1 MRRKIITVALAA
13 ALTVAMTMTSFAGV
27 WRSDSNGW
35 WWQNDNGSWPMNTW
49 QWLDGDNNGISECY
63 YFDAHGYCL
72 QGTRT
77 PDGYDVNGD
86 GAWTV
91 NGVVQTRSTHVE
103 VDGGNGNGNGS
114 NDGGTGNQEKTKALD
129 LVTAKPVTG
138 GFNKFTGQHTVQ
150 GDVLASGLRA
160 SLGYVINNNK
170 DQAEY
175 YAGAKY
181 TTFAARLAVSADD
194 GYSDNPVFLVEV
206 LDEDLDVLDSME
218 VELRQSPQDF
228 AVDISGTDYVT
239 IRVTKIEGNWGTL
252 LMENPVFK

>member
-1 MRRKIITVALAA
+1 MTRRAITAACTAALAGI
-13 ALTVAMTMTSFAGV
+13 MTITSFAGV

-35 WWQNDNGSWPMNTW
+35 WWQKDNVSWPMNTW
-49 QWLDGDNNGISECY
+49 EWLDGDNNGISECY

-103 VDGGNGNGNGS
+103 VDGGNGNES

-138 GFNKFTGQHTVQ
+138 GFSKFTGQHTVQ
-150 GDVLASGLRA
+150 GDVLSKGLYGRKA
-160 SLGYVINNNK
+160 
-170 DQAEY
+170 QAEY
-175 YAGAKY
+175 YTGGKY
-181 TTFAARLAVSADD
+181 TTFTARLAISADKQ
-194 GYSDNPVFLVEV
+194 YSSGAVIFIEV
-206 LDEDLDVLDSME
+206 LDEDLDVLDSAE
-218 VELRQSPQDF
+218 VALRQSPEQF
-228 AVDISGTDYVT
+228 TVNISGTDYVT
-239 IRVTKIEGNWGTL
+239 IRVTRIEGSYGTL